1 MTARTALH
9 VRCLI
14 AVAVLTVA
22 GLTLIAASS
31 HDHRRAVAVA
41 RVQPAVSIATVR
53 P

>member
-1 MTARTALH
+1 MNARTALH
-9 VRCLI
+9 IRCLV

-31 HDHRRAVAVA
+31 HDQRRAAAIV

>member
-1 MTARTALH
+1 MSTRTALH
-9 VRCLI
+9 LRCLI

-22 GLTLIAASS
+22 SIVLIAGSA
-31 HDHRRAVAVA
+31 HDQRRSAGVV